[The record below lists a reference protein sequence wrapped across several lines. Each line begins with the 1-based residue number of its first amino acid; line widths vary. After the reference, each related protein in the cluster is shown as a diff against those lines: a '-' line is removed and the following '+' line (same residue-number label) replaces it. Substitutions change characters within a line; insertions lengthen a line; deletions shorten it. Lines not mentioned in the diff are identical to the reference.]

1 MYTVYKIECKP
12 NGRCYFGR
20 SQELEKRWRAH
31 KNMLRKDEHHNIE
44 MQKDWNEYGEDSFVF
59 EVLHEFDNKEDSLRV
74 EQEYI
79 NNSRGESY
87 NISDSKNGGDTFT
100 YNPRREEIRE
110 IHRQQAIGKNNPM
123 YGKPKNEYT
132 LQRIK
137 EANSKPVSI
146 DGVVYPSLTQASKVL
161 NIKVGSVA
169 YRINSK
175 SEQFKNWVYVDKEM
189 PNDYRKHA

>member
-1 MYTVYKIECKP
+1 MYSVYKIECKP
-12 NGRCYFGR
+12 SGRCYYGR

-31 KNMLRKDEHHNIE
+31 KNLLRKNEHRNIE
-44 MQKDWNEYGEDSFVF
+44 LQSDWNKFGEATFSF
-59 EVLHEFDNKEDSLRV
+59 EVLYELDSLEESMRV
-74 EQEYI
+74 EQEHI
-79 NNSRGESY
+79 NNSRDESY
-87 NISDSKNGGDTFT
+87 NISDSINGGDTFT
-100 YNPRREEIRE
+100 HNPRREEIRE

-137 EANSKPVSI
+137 EANSKPISI
-146 DGVVYPSLTQASKVL
+146 DGVKYPSLSYASKIL
-161 NIKVGSVA
+161 NVKATTVN
-169 YRINSK
+169 YRLKSN

>member
-20 SQELEKRWRAH
+20 SQELEKRWRSH
-31 KNMLRKDEHHNIE
+31 KNMLRKSEHHNID
-44 MQKDWNEYGEDSFVF
+44 MQEDWNEYGEESFTF
-59 EVLHEFDNKEDSLRV
+59 EVLNEFGYKEDQLRT
-74 EQEYI
+74 EQDYI
-79 NNSRGESY
+79 DNSRGESY

-100 YNPRREEIRE
+100 HNPRREEIRE

-146 DGVVYPSLTQASKVL
+146 DGV
-161 NIKVGSVA
+161 I
-169 YRINSK
+169 
-175 SEQFKNWVYVDKEM
+175 
-189 PNDYRKHA
+189 